1 MVPSKNHTLFQTNMG
16 KVYTRLQT
24 KIAQNP
30 YSLGAAHTVEP
41 RCNEG
46 PRDWKNVFAITRF
59 RYIEVLFHIF
69 SYYWGKENRSLYR
82 GLRYIEVR
90 YIEVP
95 LHLYGFYKGV
105 HSSPSPLFWEREL
118 SAISVYSIL
127 GKKKHGRFFYINQQR
142 SHSTCGYQDWL
153 LQR

>member
-46 PRDWKNVFAITRF
+46 PRDWKYLFAITRF

-95 LHLYGFYKGV
+95 LYLYGFYKGV
-105 HSSPSPLFWEREL
+105 HSSPPPPPPPSPPLPGTGTQRNFCLFHFGE
-118 SAISVYSIL
+118 
-127 GKKKHGRFFYINQQR
+127 KKAWPF
-142 SHSTCGYQDWL
+142 L
-153 LQR
+153 LH